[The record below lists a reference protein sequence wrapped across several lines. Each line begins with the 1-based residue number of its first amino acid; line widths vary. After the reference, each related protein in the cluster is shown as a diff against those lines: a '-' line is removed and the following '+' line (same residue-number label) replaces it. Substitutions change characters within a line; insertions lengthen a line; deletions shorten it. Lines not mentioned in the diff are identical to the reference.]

1 MDRRYL
7 NHGFDG
13 HPESPARLEA
23 IYAMLESHAMA
34 GKFLLIPSRF
44 ATHKEIE
51 LVHSPEYVH
60 FIASTAGHL
69 SVVLD
74 PDTEATPLT
83 YETATL
89 AIGGL
94 CNAIDSVMAGT
105 VNNAFAFI
113 RPPGHHAEYDEA
125 AGFCIFN
132 NIAIGAKH
140 ALSVHHLERI
150 LIVDWDVHHGNG
162 TQTTFYESRK
172 VLYFSVQQYPG
183 YPGTGAVEEIGL
195 KKGLGYTI
203 NVPISFAAGDAQYL
217 KIFCKLLYPIASHYR
232 PELILVSAGF
242 DIGVGDPLGG
252 MRVTPAGFAA
262 MTRVLMN
269 LADECCTGKLVMTL
283 EGGYNVDGLVR
294 SIKAV
299 LLEMRDDTQFSE
311 EEMNMLEAKAG
322 ERIEGVI
329 RDVINHIKPIWQ
341 VF

>member
-7 NHGFDG
+7 NHGPGG
-13 HPESPARLEA
+13 HPESPARLKA
-23 IYAMLESHAMA
+23 IYDMLESPVMA
-34 GKFLLIPSRF
+34 GKFLLIPPRF

-60 FIASTAGHL
+60 FIANTAGHP
-69 SVVLD
+69 SVMLD
-74 PDTEATPLT
+74 PDTETTPYT
-83 YETATL
+83 YETARL
-89 AIGGL
+89 AAGGL
-94 CNAIDSVMAGT
+94 CNAIDSVMTG
-105 VNNAFAFI
+105 VVHNAFAFI

-132 NIAIGAKH
+132 NIAIGARH

-162 TQTTFYESRK
+162 TQRTFYESRE
-172 VLYFSVQQYPG
+172 VLYFSVHQYPG

-203 NVPISFAAGDAQYL
+203 NVPVSFAAGDAQFL
-217 KIFCKLLYPIASHYR
+217 RIFRTLLYPITRHYQ
-232 PELILVSAGF
+232 PDLILVSAGF
-242 DIGVGDPLGG
+242 DISLGDPLGG

-269 LADECCTGKLVMTL
+269 LADECCAGKLGLTL
-283 EGGYNVDGLVR
+283 EGGYDIDGLVQ
-294 SIKAV
+294 STETV
-299 LLEMRDDTQFSE
+299 LLELHDDTQFSE
-311 EEMNMLEAKAG
+311 EEMTALEAKAG
-322 ERIEGVI
+322 ERINGVI
-329 RDVINHIKPIWQ
+329 RDVIHHIKPIWQ